1 MRLRASAHNQELL
14 REYPPFSVMVPRF
27 LMQFN
32 PPTFSKKLFRRFPFN
47 QSSDQRTFELMLFLY
62 ASL

>member
-1 MRLRASAHNQELL
+1 MQPRASAHNQGLL
-14 REYPPFSVMVPRF
+14 RKYPPLSVMTSRF

-32 PPTFSKKLFRRFPFN
+32 PPTFSKKLFRCFPYD
-47 QSSDQRTFELMLFLY
+47 QSSDQRTFKLIVLLN